1 MAVITVFLLVLLL
14 DQLSKW
20 WVQDFLARGRVV
32 EVVDGF
38 FRLQLVKNPG
48 AAFGI
53 FPHRSSFFIILSLL
67 IIGGVVYYYRR
78 VLSRGVMLKAAVGL
92 VLGGAVGNLIDRLRF
107 SHVIDFLD
115 FYLGP
120 HHWPAFNVAD
130 SAICVG
136 VGLLILTTLRQKS
149 PPSEDAPGSV

>member
-1 MAVITVFLLVLLL
+1 MAVIAVFLLVLLL
-14 DQLSKW
+14 DQLTKW
-20 WVQDFLARGRVV
+20 WAQDFLSRGRAV
-32 EVVDGF
+32 EVVGGF
-38 FRLQLVKNPG
+38 FRLHLVKNPG

-53 FPHRSSFFIILSLL
+53 FPHRPSLFIILSLL

-78 VLSRGVMLKAAVGL
+78 VLSRGPMLKAAVGL

-136 VGLLILTTLRQKS
+136 VGLLILATLRQGS
-149 PPSEDAPGSV
+149 PKKEDAPDPV